1 MRKIRAYICLLLL
14 AVLLAGCNMKSVE
27 DLYSLPKRSEAYT
40 NLQNEIDRVMD
51 GVEYSAPVSGEN
63 QQTVQMADLDGDGQE
78 EYLLFAKSGSEHP
91 LQIFIFARNE
101 NEYRLLDHIESAGS
115 TFQQVEYVRMDDRG
129 GLEIVVGRQLSD
141 QLVRSLSVYT
151 LRNGQLEEI
160 LKTTYTKF
168 VCPDMDGDGNRELL
182 LLHPGETDSDNGV
195 AELYNMHSG
204 HLERSAHANM
214 SKPAANIKRI
224 MVSKL
229 HEGIPAVYVA
239 SDAGNDGII
248 TDVYAVVNG
257 EFTNVT
263 FSNESGTSVQT
274 LRSYY
279 VYADDF
285 DNDGILELP
294 NLINVKLPENVVQQQ
309 SQHVI
314 RWYDMCADGSEV
326 DKLYTYHNFSG
337 GWYLQLRNDLAPR
350 MAVIQ
355 RGNSYELY
363 LWNEEHTDAEKL
375 LTIHV
380 LTGAKREEQGTINN
394 RFVVYRTE
402 TVVYAAELE
411 VASGAYGMSRD
422 GLISNFHIIVQDWK
436 TGET

>member
-1 MRKIRAYICLLLL
+1 MKKIRVYICLVML
-14 AVLLAGCNMKSVE
+14 AAILGGCNMQSVDE
-27 DLYSLPKRSEAYT
+27 LYCLPKRSEAYT
-40 NLQNEIDRVMD
+40 NLQNEIDRVMS
-51 GVEYSAPVSGEN
+51 GLNYSAPTSGEN

-78 EYLLFAKSGSEHP
+78 EYLLFAKGGSERPMH
-91 LQIFIFARNE
+91 IFIFAREE
-101 NEYRLLDHIESAGS
+101 NEYRLLDHIESTGT
-115 TFQQVEYVRMDDRG
+115 TFQQVEYVQMDDRDG
-129 GLEIVVGRQLSD
+129 MEIVVGRQLSN
-141 QLVRSLSVYT
+141 QLVKSLSVYT
-151 LRNGQLEEI
+151 LRNGQMEEL

-168 VCPDMDGDGNRELL
+168 VCPDMDFDETRELL
-182 LLHPGETDSDNGV
+182 LLHPGESDTDNGV
-195 AELYNMHSG
+195 AELYDMRSG
-204 HLERSAHANM
+204 LLERTAQANM
-214 SKPAANIKRI
+214 SEPAANIRRI

-229 HEGIPAVYVA
+229 YEGIPAVYVA
-239 SDAGNDGII
+239 SDAADNGMI
-248 TDVYAVVNG
+248 TDVYALVG
-257 EFTNVT
+257 GQFTNVT

-279 VYADDF
+279 VYAVDF
-285 DNDGILELP
+285 DRDGILELP
-294 NLINVKLPENVVQQQ
+294 DLIHVNLPEDEVQQQ

-350 MAVIQ
+350 TVVIQ
-355 RGNSYELY
+355 RGNSFELY
-363 LWNEEHTDAEKL
+363 LWNEDFTNAEKL

-394 RFVVYRTE
+394 RFVIHRTE

-422 GLISNFHIIVQDWK
+422 GLIGNFHIIVQDWN

>member
-1 MRKIRAYICLLLL
+1 MRKYRLICCLILL
-14 AVLLAGCNMKSVE
+14 AVFLSGCNMKSVD
-27 DLYSLPKRSEAYT
+27 DLYCLPKRSEAYT
-40 NLQNEIDRVMD
+40 NLQNEIDRVMS
-51 GVEYSAPVSGEN
+51 GLEYSAPISGEN

-78 EYLLFAKSGSEHP
+78 EYLLFAKGVN
-91 LQIFIFARNE
+91 LQIFIFAREE

-115 TFQQVEYVRMDDRG
+115 AFQQVEYVRMDNQG
-129 GLEIVVGRQLSD
+129 GMEIVVGRQLSD

-151 LRNGQLEEI
+151 LQNGHLQEI
-160 LKTTYTKF
+160 LKTSYTKF
-168 VCPDMDGDGNRELL
+168 VCPDMDSDGNRELL
-182 LLHPGETDSDNGV
+182 LLHPGETDTANGV
-195 AELYNMHSG
+195 AELYDMRTG
-204 HLERSAHANM
+204 LLERTDQANM
-214 SKPAANIKRI
+214 SEPAANIRRI

-229 HEGIPAVYVA
+229 HAGIPAVYVA
-239 SDAGNDGII
+239 SDAGDDSMI
-248 TDVYAVVNG
+248 TDVYALVNG
-257 EFTNVT
+257 QLANVT

-279 VYADDF
+279 VYAVDF
-285 DNDGILELP
+285 DADGVLELP
-294 NLINVKLPENVVQQQ
+294 DLINVKLPENAVQQQ

-326 DKLYTYHNFSG
+326 DKLYTYHNYAG
-337 GWYLQLRNDLAPR
+337 GWYLQLRNDLAPNT
-350 MAVIQ
+350 AVIQ

-363 LWNEEHTDAEKL
+363 LWNEDQSEAEKL

-394 RFVVYRTE
+394 RFVIHRTE

-422 GLISNFHIIVQDWK
+422 GLISNFHIIVQDWN

>member
-1 MRKIRAYICLLLL
+1 MKKICILICLFVM

-27 DLYSLPKRSEAYT
+27 DLYCLPKRSEAYT
-40 NLQNEIDRVMD
+40 NLQNEIDRMMA
-51 GVEYSAPVSGEN
+51 GMEYSAPISGEN

-78 EYLLFAKSGSEHP
+78 EYLLFAKGGTEHP
-91 LQIFIFARNE
+91 LQIFIFARDN
-101 NEYRLLDHIESAGS
+101 NEYRLLDRIESVGTA
-115 TFQQVEYVRMDDRG
+115 FQQVEYVRMDDRG
-129 GLEIVVGRQLSD
+129 GAQIVVGRQLSD
-141 QLVRSLSVYT
+141 QLVKSLSVYT

-168 VCPDMDGDGNRELL
+168 VCPDIDSDGFRELL
-182 LLHPGETDSDNGV
+182 LLHPGETESDNGV
-195 AELYNMHSG
+195 AELYNMHG
-204 HLERSAHANM
+204 GLLERSAHANM
-214 SKPAANIKRI
+214 SKPAANIRRI

-229 HEGIPAVYVA
+229 HGGIPAVYVA
-239 SDAGNDGII
+239 SDVGNDGII
-248 TDVYAVVNG
+248 TDVYAMVDSQ
-257 EFTNVT
+257 FTNVT

-285 DNDGILELP
+285 DGDGILELP
-294 NLINVKLPENVVQQQ
+294 DLINVKLPENAIQQQ

-350 MAVIQ
+350 TAVVQ

-363 LWNEEHTDAEKL
+363 LWNEDQSDSEKL

-380 LTGAKREEQGTINN
+380 LTGANGRAGCDQ
-394 RFVVYRTE
+394 
-402 TVVYAAELE
+402 
-411 VASGAYGMSRD
+411 
-422 GLISNFHIIVQDWK
+422 
-436 TGET
+436 

>member
-1 MRKIRAYICLLLL
+1 MRKIRIILILLL
-14 AVLLAGCNMKSVE
+14 AVFLAGCNMKSVD
-27 DLYSLPKRSEAYT
+27 DLYCLPKRSEAYT
-40 NLQNEIDRVMD
+40 NLQNEIDRVMS
-51 GVEYSAPVSGEN
+51 GLEYSAPISGEH

-78 EYLLFAKSGSEHP
+78 EYLLFAKGSTERP
-91 LQIFIFARNE
+91 LQIFVFARE
-101 NEYRLLDHIESAGS
+101 KNEYRLLDHIESTGT
-115 TFQQVEYVRMDDRG
+115 TFQQVEYARMDERG
-129 GLEIVVGRQLSD
+129 GVEIVVGRQLSD

-151 LRNGQLEEI
+151 LQNGHLEEI

-168 VCPDMDGDGNRELL
+168 VCPDMDSDGNRELF
-182 LLHPGETDSDNGV
+182 LLHPGETNSDSGV
-195 AELYNMHSG
+195 AELYDMRG
-204 HLERSAHANM
+204 GLLERQAQANM
-214 SKPAANIKRI
+214 SEPAENIRRI

-239 SDAGNDGII
+239 SDAGNDSMI
-248 TDVYAVVNG
+248 TDVYALVNNQ
-257 EFTNVT
+257 FTNVT

-279 VYADDF
+279 VYAVDF

-294 NLINVKLPENVVQQQ
+294 NLINVKLPEDAAQPQ
-309 SQHVI
+309 SQHII
-314 RWYDMCADGSEV
+314 RWYDMCADGNEV
-326 DKLYTYHNFSG
+326 NKLYTYHNFSG
-337 GWYLQLRNDLAPR
+337 GWYLQLRNDIAPQ
-350 MAVIQ
+350 MAVVQ

-363 LWNEEHTDAEKL
+363 LWDGEFSNAQKL

-380 LTGAKREEQGTINN
+380 LTGSKREEQATINN
-394 RFVVYRTE
+394 RFVLHRTE

-422 GLISNFHIIVQDWK
+422 GLIKSFHIIVQDWN

>member
-1 MRKIRAYICLLLL
+1 MRKISIYLCLLVL
-14 AVLLAGCNMKSVE
+14 AVFLGGCNMKSVD
-27 DLYSLPKRSEAYT
+27 DLYCLPKRSEAYT
-40 NLQNEIDRVMD
+40 NLQNEIDRVM
-51 GVEYSAPVSGEN
+51 GGMEYSAPVSGEN

-78 EYLLFAKSGSEHP
+78 EYLLFAKGSSENP
-91 LQIFIFARNE
+91 LQIFIFARE
-101 NEYRLLDHIESAGS
+101 DNEYRLLDHIESAGS

-129 GLEIVVGRQLSD
+129 GMEIVVGRQLSD

-168 VCPDMDGDGNRELL
+168 VCPDMDSDGNREIL
-182 LLHPGETDSDNGV
+182 LLHPGETDVTNGV
-195 AELYNMHSG
+195 AELYNMHDG
-204 HLERSAHANM
+204 LLERMAQANM
-214 SKPAANIKRI
+214 SRPAENIKRI

-229 HEGIPAVYVA
+229 YGGTPAVYVA

-248 TDVYAVVNG
+248 TDVYALVDGV
-257 EFTNVT
+257 FTNVT

-285 DNDGILELP
+285 DGDGILELP
-294 NLINVKLPENVVQQQ
+294 DLINVKLPENVVQQQ

-350 MAVIQ
+350 TAMIQ

-363 LWNEEHTDAEKL
+363 LWNEDGTDVQKL

-394 RFVVYRTE
+394 RFVIHRTE

-422 GLISNFHIIVQDWK
+422 GLINNFHIIVKDWN